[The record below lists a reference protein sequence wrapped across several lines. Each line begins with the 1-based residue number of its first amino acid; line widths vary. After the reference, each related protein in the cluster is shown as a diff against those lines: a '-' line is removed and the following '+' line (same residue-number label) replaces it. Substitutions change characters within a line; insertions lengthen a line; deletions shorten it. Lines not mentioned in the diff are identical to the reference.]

1 MTFAIVAG
9 DLDDPRVRALLA
21 HHVSTSRAT
30 GGCDHSLEVDEL
42 KRPGIQFWA
51 AWDEDRLLGV
61 GALQCV
67 APDHGE
73 IKSMHTSN
81 DQRRRGVGSALL
93 LHIIAAARAAGMRR
107 LSLETGSA
115 DYFVAARALYQ
126 KHGFVVCEPFGE
138 YALDPSSVYMTRTL

>member
-21 HHVSTSRAT
+21 HHVSSSRAT

-42 KRPGIQFWA
+42 KGPGIQFWA

-61 GALQCV
+61 AALKRL

-93 LHIIAAARAAGMRR
+93 QHIIDAARAAGMRR

-115 DYFVAARALYQ
+115 DYFVAARALYR
-126 KHGFVVCEPFGE
+126 KHGFVVCEPFGK
-138 YALDPSSVYMTRTL
+138 YALDQSSVYMTRTL